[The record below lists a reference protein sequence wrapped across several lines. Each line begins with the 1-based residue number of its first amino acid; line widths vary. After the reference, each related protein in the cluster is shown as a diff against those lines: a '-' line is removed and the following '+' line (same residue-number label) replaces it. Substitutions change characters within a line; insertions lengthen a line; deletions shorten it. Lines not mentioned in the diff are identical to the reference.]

1 MDSAPAGCVV
11 IRGKEVRVMPD
22 QYPII
27 SVKQEWVSEAED
39 MGSKDKFWYLQAT
52 DEQGHWLFKYPR
64 AGTGEHWAEKI
75 AAEVANLL
83 AIPHARV
90 ELAVF
95 GEDRGSATE
104 SFAQRGQELVHG
116 NQMLAGVVQGYDLG
130 RRFYQSSHTLAN
142 IWQVM
147 DRVFLEPEAAE
158 RAKLRFVDYV
168 VLDAL
173 IGNTD
178 RHHENWGILRRQ
190 RDDPWE
196 GFVAPSFDHA
206 SSLGR
211 ELQDRHRERILAEG
225 RIGEYVGRGRG
236 AIYWSEEDRH
246 GPGPLEL
253 VRRAAGEYSSLLGPA
268 LTRLGELDGRSV
280 EDLVR
285 RVPSDWMSPLAK
297 KFAIALMC
305 HNLEELQELLK

>member
-1 MDSAPAGCVV
+1 
-11 IRGKEVRVMPD
+11 MPD

-104 SFAQRGQELVHG
+104 SFARE
-116 NQMLAGVVQGYDLG
+116 GYRNWSTATRCWRESFKDMISG

-147 DRVFLEPEAAE
+147 DRVF
-158 RAKLRFVDYV
+158 
-168 VLDAL
+168 
-173 IGNTD
+173 
-178 RHHENWGILRRQ
+178 H
-190 RDDPWE
+190 
-196 GFVAPSFDHA
+196 
-206 SSLGR
+206 
-211 ELQDRHRERILAEG
+211 
-225 RIGEYVGRGRG
+225 G
-236 AIYWSEEDRH
+236 A
-246 GPGPLEL
+246 
-253 VRRAAGEYSSLLGPA
+253 
-268 LTRLGELDGRSV
+268 
-280 EDLVR
+280 
-285 RVPSDWMSPLAK
+285 
-297 KFAIALMC
+297 
-305 HNLEELQELLK
+305 